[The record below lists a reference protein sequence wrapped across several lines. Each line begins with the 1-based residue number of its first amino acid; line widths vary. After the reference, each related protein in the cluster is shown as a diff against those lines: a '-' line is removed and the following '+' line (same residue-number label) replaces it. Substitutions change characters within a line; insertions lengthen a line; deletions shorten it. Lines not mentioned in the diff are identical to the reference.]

1 MNNTVFQKTMEI
13 VRKHRD
19 IKLITTERRKN
30 YLMSEANYHT
40 TKFFTKK
47 LLTIEMKQTQ
57 MYMNNPVYLGLS
69 ILELRKILM
78 YEFWYDC
85 VKQKKKAKLC
95 YIDTDSFIVHIR
107 TDDNYEDIA
116 EDLEIRFDT
125 SNYELDH
132 CLTEKM
138 KK

>member
-1 MNNTVFQKTMEI
+1 MITYLRKKAKNDFEKDFLKLMNNTVFQKTMEI

-47 LLTIEMKQTQ
+47 LLTMEMKQTQ
-57 MYMNNPVYLGLS
+57 MYMNKPVYLGLS

-85 VKQKKKAKLC
+85 VKQKKKQNCVIQIQTVSL
-95 YIDTDSFIVHIR
+95 YT
-107 TDDNYEDIA
+107 
-116 EDLEIRFDT
+116 
-125 SNYELDH
+125 
-132 CLTEKM
+132 
-138 KK
+138 

>member
-1 MNNTVFQKTMEI
+1 MITYLRKKAKNDFEKDFLKLMNNTVFQKTMEI

-57 MYMNNPVYLGLS
+57 MYMNKPVYLGLS

-85 VKQKKKAKLC
+85 VKQKKKQNCVIQIQTVSL
-95 YIDTDSFIVHIR
+95 YT
-107 TDDNYEDIA
+107 
-116 EDLEIRFDT
+116 
-125 SNYELDH
+125 
-132 CLTEKM
+132 
-138 KK
+138 

>member
-1 MNNTVFQKTMEI
+1 MITYLRKKAKNDFEKDFLKLMNNTVFQKTMEI

-19 IKLITTERRKN
+19 IKLVTTERRKN

-78 YEFWYDC
+78 YESWYDC
-85 VKQKKKAKLC
+85 VKQKKKQNC
-95 YIDTDSFIVHIR
+95 VI
-107 TDDNYEDIA
+107 
-116 EDLEIRFDT
+116 
-125 SNYELDH
+125 
-132 CLTEKM
+132 
-138 KK
+138 